1 MVVHSL
7 LQALDHLS
15 AANKMF
21 SRPLRVLDSMLDIT
35 GLAIQLLDALKMKA
49 RESKRNRDKLS
60 CEPWQ
65 TCASGIPHIGEK
77 LVGSLSWRRDLTYNG
92 PFDVCTC
99 VHVATQPLVLL
110 LTCFALRSL
119 IGHLLS

>member
-1 MVVHSL
+1 MVFRSL
-7 LQALDHLS
+7 PHALDHLS

-35 GLAIQLLDALKMKA
+35 GRAIQLLDALKMKA

-77 LVGSLSWRRDLTYNG
+77 LVGSLSWRRDLTHNG
-92 PFDVCTC
+92 PFDVCTRL
-99 VHVATQPLVLL
+99 HVT
-110 LTCFALRSL
+110 T
-119 IGHLLS
+119 